1 MNRVNL
7 DLKKLLGFKIIASQ
21 LGSIKSLKIS
31 AKVGSKPGIK
41 PGSKPKAKNS

>member
-1 MNRVNL
+1 MSRVNL

-31 AKVGSKPGIK
+31 IK
-41 PGSKPKAKNS
+41 ISCLKRKL